1 MNIVADEGVDLAIV
15 RTLREA
21 GHSVLSIAESM
32 PGAAD
37 SEVLATARSGGTLL
51 LTTDKDFGE
60 LVFRQKLAAAGI
72 LLIRLEGLPEAA
84 KAEAVGLAFQSHAT
98 LMSESFSVLSPG
110 LLRIRARIDHG

>member
-1 MNIVADEGVDLAIV
+1 MNVVADEGVDQAIV
-15 RTLREA
+15 STLREA
-21 GHSVLSIAESM
+21 GHSVLSVAESM

-37 SEVLATARSGGTLL
+37 SEVLAKAQSAGTIL

-72 LLIRLEGLPEAA
+72 LLIRLEGLSEAA
-84 KAEAVGLAFQSHAT
+84 KAEAVGLAFRSHSA

-110 LLRIRARIDHG
+110 LLRIRARLDHG